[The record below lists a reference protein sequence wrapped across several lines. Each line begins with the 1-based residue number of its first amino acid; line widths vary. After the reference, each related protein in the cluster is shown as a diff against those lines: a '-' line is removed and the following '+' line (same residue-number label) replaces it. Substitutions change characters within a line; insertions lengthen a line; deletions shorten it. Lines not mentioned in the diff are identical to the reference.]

1 MFKDLYMKKWILLLL
16 AVFICTAGFA
26 DRKKKNTTPEQILS
40 EERQVEFD
48 YCYME
53 GVRCKITGNFQE
65 ALKWFDNCLKI
76 LPGSSAVKY
85 EIAGLLS
92 IGDDLNNGLKFAREA
107 VAGNPGN
114 MWYKVLLANILQEK
128 SMIEE
133 ACQVY
138 TEIIDK
144 YPDKDDFYLL
154 EASLY
159 ASVEKW
165 QQAIEVFDRYEEQ
178 FGVTEPV
185 SIEKIKLYTKLDNVK
200 KASAELVKLIRKF
213 PDRSEYLSLLA
224 ELYFNYNQDKKGLQ
238 ILDRLLKAEPDNGF
252 VHFYLADY
260 YRGKKLI
267 DEAEKHTK
275 SALLSDKI
283 DNGFKIQY
291 ILKLIL
297 APDSIAITDAQID
310 SYVALLLEKYKED
323 LGVRALHS
331 DLLKKDGKLEDA
343 KKELEYILEHDRN
356 NYLIWEELLLLY
368 NDMQDF
374 SSMYSRS
381 LDAIRYFPERPL
393 PYLMAGVKLVMDNQ
407 VKSALPFFEK
417 GVTLSDENP
426 AMKAQ
431 FYANL
436 GECYYQLD
444 SVEKAFKMFDE
455 TLKINPND
463 ALVLNNYAYY
473 LALRKENLSMAEQMI
488 AQAVK
493 MEPDNATSLDTY
505 AWVLYVRGNYS
516 QAKFYMKLAMEK
528 SKEVS
533 GVLYNHYGDILY
545 MNGEKEEALN
555 MWKKALETGIE
566 DKEELK
572 VLKQKIET
580 GVLPE

>member
-1 MFKDLYMKKWILLLL
+1 M
-16 AVFICTAGFA
+16 
-26 DRKKKNTTPEQILS
+26 
-40 EERQVEFD
+40 
-48 YCYME
+48 
-53 GVRCKITGNFQE
+53 
-65 ALKWFDNCLKI
+65 
-76 LPGSSAVKY
+76 
-85 EIAGLLS
+85 
-92 IGDDLNNGLKFAREA
+92 
-107 VAGNPGN
+107 
-114 MWYKVLLANILQEK
+114 
-128 SMIEE
+128 
-133 ACQVY
+133 
-138 TEIIDK
+138 
-144 YPDKDDFYLL
+144 
-154 EASLY
+154 
-159 ASVEKW
+159 
-165 QQAIEVFDRYEEQ
+165 
-178 FGVTEPV
+178 
-185 SIEKIKLYTKLDNVK
+185 YTKLDNVK

-331 DLLKKDGKLEDA
+331 DLLKRDGKLEDA

-393 PYLMAGVKLVMDNQ
+393 PYLMTGVKLVMDNQ

-444 SVEKAFKMFDE
+444 SVEKAFRMFDE

>member
-1 MFKDLYMKKWILLLL
+1 MKKWILLLL

-26 DRKKKNTTPEQILS
+26 DRKKKNPAPEQVLS
-40 EERQVEFD
+40 EARQLEFD
-48 YCYME
+48 YSYME
-53 GVRCKITGNFQE
+53 GVRYKITGNFQE

-76 LPGSSAVKY
+76 LPDSPAVKY

-92 IGDDLNNGLKFAREA
+92 IGNDFNNALKLAREA
-107 VAGNPGN
+107 VSGNPGN

-138 TEIIDK
+138 AEIIDK
-144 YPDKDDFYLL
+144 YPEKDEFYLL
-154 EASLY
+154 EAGLY

-165 QQAIEVFDRYEEQ
+165 QKAIDVFDEYEEHY
-178 FGVTEPV
+178 GITEPV
-185 SIEKIKLYTKLDNVK
+185 SIEKIKLYTKLDDIK

-260 YRGKKLI
+260 YRGKKI
-267 DEAEKHTK
+267 FAEAEKHTR

-297 APDSIAITDAQID
+297 APDTVGVTTAQID
-310 SYVALLLEKYKED
+310 SYVGLLLEKYNED
-323 LGVRALHS
+323 LGVRALYS
-331 DLLKKDGKLEDA
+331 DLLKRDGKLDEA
-343 KKELEYILEHDRN
+343 KKELEYILSHDCN

-374 SSMYSRS
+374 GNMYSRS
-381 LDAIRYFPERPL
+381 LEAIRYFPERPL
-393 PYLMAGVKLVMDNQ
+393 PYLMAGVKLTMDGQ
-407 VKSALPFFEK
+407 IKSALPFFKK
-417 GVTLSDENP
+417 GVVLSDENQ
-426 AMKAQ
+426 AMKGQ

-444 SVEKAFKMFDE
+444 SVEKAFEMFDE

-473 LALRKENLSMAEQMI
+473 LALRKENLSKAEQMI
-488 AQAVK
+488 TQAVK

-505 AWVLYVRGNYS
+505 AWVLYVRENYS
-516 QAKFYMKLAMEK
+516 QAKFYMKLAIEK
-528 SKEVS
+528 SKEIS
-533 GVLYNHYGDILY
+533 GVLYDHYGDILY
-545 MNGEKEEALN
+545 RNGEKEEALN
-555 MWKKALETGIE
+555 MWKKALETGIN
-566 DKEELK
+566 DKEALNI
-572 VLKQKIET
+572 LKQKIET

>member
-1 MFKDLYMKKWILLLL
+1 MKKWIIFLLT
-16 AVFICTAGFA
+16 VFICTAAFA
-26 DRKKKNTTPEQILS
+26 DRKKKNIEPVQPLNEAQQL
-40 EERQVEFD
+40 EFD
-48 YCYME
+48 YSFME
-53 GVRCKITGNFQE
+53 GVRCKIIGNFQE
-65 ALKWFDNCLKI
+65 SLKWFDNCLKI
-76 LPGSSAVKY
+76 SPDSPVTKY
-85 EIAGLLS
+85 EIASLLT
-92 IGDDLNNGLKFAREA
+92 IGNDLNGALEFARGA
-107 VAGNPGN
+107 VAGNPNN
-114 MWYKVLLANILQEK
+114 MWYKILLANVYQQK

-138 TEIIDK
+138 SDIIDK
-144 YPDKDDFYLL
+144 YPGKEDFYLL
-154 EASLY
+154 EAGLY

-165 QQAIEVFDRYEEQ
+165 QKAIDVCDKYEEHY
-178 FGVTEPV
+178 GITEQV
-185 SIEKIKLYTKLDNVK
+185 SIEKIKLYTKLDDVK

-283 DNGFKIQY
+283 ENGIKIQY

-297 APDSIAITDAQID
+297 VPDTTGVTEAQVD
-310 SYVALLLEKYKED
+310 SYVKLLLEKYQDD
-323 LGVRALHS
+323 LGVRALYS
-331 DLLKKDGKLEDA
+331 DILKRDGKL
-343 KKELEYILEHDRN
+343 KESREELQYILDHDHN
-356 NYLIWEELLLLY
+356 NYLIWEEMLLLCNEL
-368 NDMQDF
+368 QDF
-374 SSMYSRS
+374 NGMYSRS
-381 LDAIRYFPERPL
+381 LEAIRYFPEQPL

-407 VKSALPFFEK
+407 IESALPFFEK
-417 GVTLSDENP
+417 GVTLSDENL
-426 AMKAQ
+426 AMKSQ

-444 SVEKAFKMFDE
+444 SIGKAFRMFDE
-455 TLKINPND
+455 SLKINSNNT
-463 ALVLNNYAYY
+463 LVLNNYAYY

-488 AQAVK
+488 AKAVR

-516 QAKFYMKLAMEK
+516 QAKFYMKLALEK

-533 GVLYNHYGDILY
+533 GVLYNHYADILY
-545 MNGEKEEALN
+545 KNGEKEEALR
-555 MWKKALETGIE
+555 MWKKALEIGIE
-566 DKEELK
+566 DKEELRI
-572 VLKQKIET
+572 LKDKIET
-580 GVLPE
+580 GILPD